1 MSINGI
7 CGFGVFGLYSGVD
20 SEHQRIMRE
29 LRALGI
35 EPSGDKATD
44 KAKLQK
50 VQSSK
55 NVDGLQQEGSVQANK
70 TFGETIEELAGID
83 INERVNASAMTGAT
97 QIAELNKIRFL
108 GAV

>member
-1 MSINGI
+1 MNINGVS
-7 CGFGVFGLYSGVD
+7 GFGIGLCGVID

-44 KAKLQK
+44 KAKLER

-55 NVDGLQQEGSVQANK
+55 NTEAPQAESSVQANK
-70 TFGETIEELAGID
+70 TFGETIEELAGI
-83 INERVNASAMTGAT
+83 NLNYRVNAEAMTGAT
-97 QIAELNKIRFL
+97 QIAELNKLRFL
-108 GAV
+108 G

>member
-1 MSINGI
+1 MSVNGI
-7 CGFGVFGLYSGVD
+7 FSMYGLGVCGID

-44 KAKLQK
+44 KAKLQR

-55 NVDGLQQEGSVQANK
+55 NADSAQPEEKMQANK
-70 TFGETIEELAGID
+70 TFGETIEELAGINVQD
-83 INERVNASAMTGAT
+83 KLNAESMTGAT
-97 QIAELNKIRFL
+97 QIAELNRMRFL